1 VNTWLVAVAAST
13 GGVQALRRILTRLP
27 ADLPAAIVIVQHRPA
42 DRASDLQHILSRCT
56 TMPVHD
62 AAQGERIQT
71 GHVYLARP
79 ESHITVTDDGA
90 FIYRDGTRIAALRS
104 SANPLLSSAARVYD
118 GHVIAVVLTGGGTDA
133 TDGVQSVKARG
144 GLVIAQDEASSDVW
158 SMPASAIRTGAVDY
172 ILPIDEIGPA
182 IDDLVHGRPVLSG
195 AGQ

>member
-1 VNTWLVAVAAST
+1 
-13 GGVQALRRILTRLP
+13 
-27 ADLPAAIVIVQHRPA
+27 
-42 DRASDLQHILSRCT
+42 
-56 TMPVHD
+56 
-62 AAQGERIQT
+62 
-71 GHVYLARP
+71 
-79 ESHITVTDDGA
+79 
-90 FIYRDGTRIAALRS
+90 
-104 SANPLLSSAARVYD
+104 
-118 GHVIAVVLTGGGTDA
+118 VVLTGGGTDA